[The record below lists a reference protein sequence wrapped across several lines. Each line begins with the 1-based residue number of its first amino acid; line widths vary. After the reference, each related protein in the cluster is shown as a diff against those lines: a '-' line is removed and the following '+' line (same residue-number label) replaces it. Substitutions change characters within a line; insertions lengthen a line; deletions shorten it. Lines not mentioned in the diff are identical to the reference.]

1 MPNYCR
7 NIIRVTSGDFRTVA
21 DFMKSEERGFDFNNL
36 VQMPKVFYQ
45 WNGVSNLDEKGA
57 AFWLVLYQG
66 NDKEEERAITEI
78 ATLRDDLICYAIYN
92 GYKRFLAYLE
102 TGYIDSYYWAQ
113 DKWGTK
119 WNAVDIVIQPERQT
133 FVFNTAWSEP
143 TPIFEALCRQF
154 PTHTFDIKY
163 ADFEGGWF
171 SGEGIGQGGEYRD
184 TCYKH
189 GKGERGAEIMEY
201 VENYKLYDKMEI
213 NI

>member
-7 NIIRVTSGDFRTVA
+7 NIIKVTSGDFRTVA
-21 DFMKSEERGFDFNNL
+21 DFMKSEERGFDFSNL
-36 VQMPKVFYQ
+36 IHLPDVFRQ
-45 WNGVSNLDEKGA
+45 FNGVCKLDELGA
-57 AFWLVLYQG
+57 DFWKAMYNG
-66 NDKEEERAITEI
+66 SD
-78 ATLRDDLICYAIYN
+78 DDLELATTAILTSRYERSMACECIQR
-92 GYKRFLAYLE
+92 GYKRFLAWLE
-102 TGYIDSYYWAQ
+102 TGYIDSLYWAQ

-119 WNAVDIVIQPERQT
+119 WNATDIVIQPERQT

-201 VENYKLYDKMEI
+201 VENYKLQDNE
-213 NI
+213 